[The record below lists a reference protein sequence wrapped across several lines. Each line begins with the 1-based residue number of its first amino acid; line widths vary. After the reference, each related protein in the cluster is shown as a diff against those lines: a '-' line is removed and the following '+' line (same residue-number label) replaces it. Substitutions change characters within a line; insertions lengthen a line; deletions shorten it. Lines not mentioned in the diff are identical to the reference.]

1 MCSPRKQMMYQSSLV
16 AAIKVGGKVLKEFEN
31 KVYLPYGSEYKIY
44 LKNLDPS
51 RRVKVEVEIDGSSG
65 QKALVLDPKQEFSL
79 DRFLSTANKLKFI
92 ERTETIE
99 NHRGIKAS
107 DGLVVLTYCFEALA
121 LPAPHWHSGIT
132 LDSMPVY
139 GALNYPP
146 GVRGLQSYDTPTA
159 ALNSVQ
165 TSTSGIT
172 VPGGE
177 SKQSFRNT
185 TFKESTDRHVL
196 TFELLGES
204 PYEVLVTEP
213 VSTRAAVECPTCGH
227 KEKIDAKFCSE
238 CGTSLKLYR

>member
-1 MCSPRKQMMYQSSLV
+1 MMYQSSLV

-31 KVYLPYGSEYKIY
+31 KVYLPYGSEYEIY

-51 RRVKVEVEIDGSSG
+51 RRVKVEVEIDGSSS
-65 QKALVLDPKQEFSL
+65 QKALVLNPKQEFSL

-107 DGLVVLTYCFEALA
+107 DGLVVLTYCFEA
-121 LPAPHWHSGIT
+121 PAPHWYST
-132 LDSMPVY
+132 AVCNSMPVY
-139 GALNYPP
+139 GKLNYPP
-146 GVRGLQSYDTPTA
+146 GVRGLQSYDTPMA

-165 TSTSGIT
+165 ASTSGIT

-177 SKQSFRNT
+177 SKQSFTNT
-185 TFKESTDRHVL
+185 SFRESTDRHVL

-204 PYEVLVTEP
+204 PYEALVTEP
-213 VSTRAAVECPTCGH
+213 VSTRATVECPTCGH
-227 KEKIDAKFCSE
+227 KEKVDAKFCSE